1 MTRASMPLDDLLV
14 ELGDRDKDALRVILE
29 RTVQAL
35 VEAEVTAVIGAGRH
49 ERTPERL
56 TYRNG
61 HRPRTLDTRLGRLQL
76 EIPKLRQGS
85 FLPSLLEPRRRIER
99 ALWAVIQEAYVHGV
113 STRKVDDLVAA
124 MGGCQVSK
132 SEVSRICQELDLE
145 LAEFRERPLDDARYP
160 YIWFDA
166 TYEKVRMGARIVSQA
181 VVIAVG
187 VRESGEKCVLGVAVG
202 SSESQ
207 QFWLE
212 FCRSLLARGLKGVQ
226 LVISDAHV
234 GLKQALAQCFPGASW
249 QRCRVHFL
257 RDLVTA
263 LPRHEAPAVLALV
276 KTIYAQPT
284 REAARAAMDQVL
296 ERLEPTVPKAA
307 RMLREAE
314 EDILAY
320 LSFPREHHSSISSTN
335 AIERVNAEVDRRAK
349 VVGIFPNPAAL
360 LRLATAVLQEQHDEW
375 QDGKRHFSQA
385 SLAQLSADG
394 QDLLTNPLTAGLVA

>member
-1 MTRASMPLDDLLV
+1 MPLDDLLV

>member
-1 MTRASMPLDDLLV
+1 MEV
-14 ELGDRDKDALRVILE
+14 
-29 RTVQAL
+29 
-35 VEAEVTAVIGAGRH
+35 EVTAVIGPGRH
-49 ERTPERL
+49 ERTEDRV
-56 TYRNG
+56 TCRNG
-61 HRPRTLDTRLGRLQL
+61 HRPRTLDTRVGRLEL
-76 EIPKLRQGS
+76 EIP
-85 FLPSLLEPRRRIER
+85 
-99 ALWAVIQEAYVHGV
+99 
-113 STRKVDDLVAA
+113 
-124 MGGCQVSK
+124 K
-132 SEVSRICQELDLE
+132 SEVSRICQELDRE

-166 TYEKVRMGARIVSQA
+166 TYEMVRMGARIVSQA

-187 VRESGEKCVLGVAVG
+187 VRESGEKCVLGVDVG

-249 QRCRVHFL
+249 QRCRVPFL

-276 KTIYAQPT
+276 RTIYAQPT
-284 REAARAAMDQVL
+284 GEAARAAMVQVL

-320 LSFPREHHSSISSTN
+320 LSFPREHHSSISSQS

-349 VVGIFPNPAAL
+349 VVGIFPNPASL
-360 LRLATAVLQEQHDEW
+360 LRLATAVLREQHDE
-375 QDGKRHFSQA
+375 
-385 SLAQLSADG
+385 
-394 QDLLTNPLTAGLVA
+394 